1 MIEIG
6 LDLLLH
12 ILAVVVAR
20 RIMPSV
26 LTFVPVVPL
35 GQLLQ
40 LIPLVQA
47 MDILERLT
55 QRSRHLLVQVLMM
68 PLLLSCP
75 VGNELVRACLF
86 DVIVKPWQIEFIHA
100 EADEVQE

>member
-1 MIEIG
+1 
-6 LDLLLH
+6 
-12 ILAVVVAR
+12 
-20 RIMPSV
+20 MPSV
-26 LTFVPVVPL
+26 LISVPAVPL

-47 MDILERLT
+47 MDVLERLT

-68 PLLLSCP
+68 PLVLSSP

-86 DVIVKPWQIEFIHA
+86 DVVVKPGQIELVHA
-100 EADEVQE
+100 EAYEVQE